1 MYWSRGYRRA
11 NLICFTRANGRPR
24 LWQLSTKHQKL
35 SLFDSIF
42 LERVPCRYFA
52 LRLKKRMILYLKQGS
67 RWLTFYKRIVAALK
81 THKFCTF
88 GGDLACRVTLL
99 GFFHG
104 RIAVSVMKEYWA
116 NYISLEEGLQSSRF
130 KPGRPSSTKSTNRK
144 MNLIER
150 LLRKSSRN
158 RSTESPLG
166 KFHPEYLIQPANQWF
181 KSSFQHML
189 IFWQYP

>member
-42 LERVPCRYFA
+42 SKGFHVGIL
-52 LRLKKRMILYLKQGS
+52 LWGWKRMILYLKQGS

-150 LLRKSSRN
+150 LLRKSPRN

-181 KSSFQHML
+181 RSSFQHML

>member
-1 MYWSRGYRRA
+1 MLYRDQWKTTA
-11 NLICFTRANGRPR
+11 LTVVNKTSKIVVV
-24 LWQLSTKHQKL
+24 WQH
-35 SLFDSIF
+35 FF
-42 LERVPCRYFA
+42 ERVPCRYFA

-67 RWLTFYKRIVAALK
+67 RWLTFYERIVAALK

-130 KPGRPSSTKSTNRK
+130 KPGRPSSTKSTNRN

-150 LLRKSSRN
+150 FLRKSPRN
-158 RSTESPLG
+158 RSTDSPLT
-166 KFHPEYLIQPANQWF
+166 KFHPEYLIQPANQWS
-181 KSSFQHML
+181 KSSLQHML

>member
-1 MYWSRGYRRA
+1 MLYQGQWKTTALTVVNKTSKIVVVWQHFSRKGSMSVFCSKA
-11 NLICFTRANGRPR
+11 QKENDIIFKAGFTVTYFLQAYSCGSQNSQVLYIRERFG
-24 LWQLSTKHQKL
+24 LSC
-35 SLFDSIF
+35 D
-42 LERVPCRYFA
+42 V
-52 LRLKKRMILYLKQGS
+52 M
-67 RWLTFYKRIVAALK
+67 V
-81 THKFCTF
+81 
-88 GGDLACRVTLL
+88 
-99 GFFHG
+99 FFHG

>member
-1 MYWSRGYRRA
+1 MLYQGQWKTTALTVVNKTSK
-11 NLICFTRANGRPR
+11 IVVV
-24 LWQLSTKHQKL
+24 WQH
-35 SLFDSIF
+35 FF
-42 LERVPCRYFA
+42 ERVPCRYFA
-52 LRLKKRMILYLKQGS
+52 LRLKENDIIFKAGFTVTYFLQAYSCGSQNSQVLYI
-67 RWLTFYKRIVAALK
+67 RER
-81 THKFCTF
+81 F
-88 GGDLACRVTLL
+88 GLSCDVMV
-99 GFFHG
+99 FFHG

>member
-1 MYWSRGYRRA
+1 MLYQGQWKTTALTVVNKTSK
-11 NLICFTRANGRPR
+11 IVVV
-24 LWQLSTKHQKL
+24 WQH
-35 SLFDSIF
+35 FF
-42 LERVPCRYFA
+42 ERVPCWYFA
-52 LRLKKRMILYLKQGS
+52 LRLKENDIIFKAGFTVTYS
-67 RWLTFYKRIVAALK
+67 FYKRIVTALK

-88 GGDLACRVTLL
+88 GSDLACRVTLL
-99 GFFHG
+99 VFFHG

-150 LLRKSSRN
+150 LLRKSPRN
-158 RSTESPLG
+158 RSTDSPLG